1 MRIIDFLEPTA
12 IISELVGSTAE
23 DVLAELCR
31 PIAATT
37 RIDVQRLVEELQ
49 NRERLGSTGIGDG
62 LAIPHA
68 KVAGLR
74 EMVAGFGRSS
84 AGIDFKAPDSR
95 PTTLFFV
102 LFAPTAGQGIRQG
115 LHLNALAR
123 ISRIFKT
130 VGFRESLLNAKDAA
144 EILQLIETEDRD

>member
-1 MRIIDFLEPTA
+1 
-12 IISELVGSTAE
+12 
-23 DVLAELCR
+23 
-31 PIAATT
+31 
-37 RIDVQRLVEELQ
+37 
-49 NRERLGSTGIGDG
+49 
-62 LAIPHA
+62 
-68 KVAGLR
+68 
-74 EMVAGFGRSS
+74 MVAGFGRSS

-115 LHLNALAR
+115 LHLSALAR

-144 EILQLIETEDRD
+144 EILQLIGTEDRD